1 MAIGTAYIKIMPEAK
16 GISGQISG
24 MVDPAA
30 ETAGT
35 KGGNKWVSAFK
46 KVLVG
51 AAVGKWIGN
60 SVLAGANLEQ
70 SIGGIETLYKSASGK
85 MMNYASQAYKTAGID
100 ANTYMQQ
107 ATSFSAALIKSY
119 NGDVDKAADATDRA
133 MIDMADNANKMGTPL
148 ESISQAYLSFSRGQF
163 TLLDNLKLGYGGTR
177 AEAER
182 MLKDAQKITGVK
194 YDINNLND
202 IYDAIHVIQ
211 TEMGITG
218 TTQEEAAQTISGSIG
233 MVKAAYTDLVGNLAL
248 GKDVYPQI
256 KNLVSSVITML
267 GNVIPAVGR
276 VVIGIP
282 KAILEHLPEI
292 KTTLTTAATNALTAF
307 KTNFPMWRAAV
318 VEFITNVGQTIITN
332 IPTIISSVGTL
343 IKKAVSLIK
352 TYAPSIM
359 AAVAQILANL
369 LKTLV
374 TNIPTILKAA
384 FNLATT
390 LVKGGLTLIKTLVK
404 GALNAVKTLVS
415 NMFAN
420 VISKIKTKFGEIKT
434 NIGTKLG
441 EIKTKIV
448 TSVATFAAK
457 LLKPFTDAKR
467 DIVSKFNEIKG
478 DVGTKIGEIKDKI
491 KDSVSTIK
499 DKLLSPFKSAKD
511 KIKDIIDKIKGFF
524 PLTMGK
530 LFGDIKLPHF
540 KVSGKFPYGIG
551 GKGEKPS
558 FSIEWYKKAEAE
570 PYMFQDATLFGAGE
584 RNDEILYGRKQL
596 MKDIAEATNGGD
608 EITINVYGGNM
619 NAEEIADA
627 VERKLIQRQKRRSLA
642 WQ

>member
-30 ETAGT
+30 EAAGT
-35 KGGNKWVSAFK
+35 KGGGKWVSAFK

-51 AAVGKWIGN
+51 AAVGKWIGD
-60 SVLAGANLEQ
+60 SVLAGADLEQ

-85 MMNYASQAYKTAGID
+85 MMNYASKAYKTAGID

-107 ATSFSAALIKSY
+107 ATSFSAGLIKSY
-119 NGDVDKAADATDRA
+119 NGDVSKAADATDKA
-133 MIDMADNANKMGTPL
+133 IVDMADNANKMGTPL
-148 ESISQAYLSFSRGQF
+148 ENIQNAYQGFAKQNY
-163 TLLDNLKLGYGGTR
+163 TMLDNLKLGYGGTKT
-177 AEAER
+177 EMER
-182 MLKDAQKITGVK
+182 LLKDAQKITGVK
-194 YDINNLND
+194 YDIDNLGD
-202 IYDAIHVIQ
+202 VYDAIHVIQ

-218 TTQEEAAQTISGSIG
+218 TTQKEAAQTISGSIG
-233 MVKAAYTDLVGNLAL
+233 MVKASYKDLVGNLAL

-256 KNLVSSVITML
+256 KNLVSSTITML

-384 FNLATT
+384 FNLAKT
-390 LVKGGLTLIKTLVK
+390 LVKSGLTLIKTLVT

-420 VISKIKTKFGEIKT
+420 VINKIKTKFTEIKT

-441 EIKTKIV
+441 EIKTKIT
-448 TSVATFAAK
+448 TSVATFASK
-457 LLKPFTDAKR
+457 LLKPFKDAKS
-467 DIVSKFNEIKG
+467 DIASKFNEIKSSIGEKIG
-478 DVGTKIGEIKDKI
+478 DIKTKITDG
-491 KDSVSTIK
+491 VSTIK
-499 DKLLSPFKSAKD
+499 DKLTKPFTSAKD
-511 KIKDIIDKIKGFF
+511 KIKSIIDKIKGFF
-524 PLTMGK
+524 PLNMGK

-540 KVSGKFPYGIG
+540 SVSGKFPYGIG

-558 FSIEWYKKAEAE
+558 FSIEWYKKAETE

-584 RNDEILYGRKQL
+584 RNDEILYGRKKL
-596 MKDIAEATNGGD
+596 MKDIAEATSGGD

-627 VERKLIQRQKRRSLA
+627 VERKLIQRQKRRTLA